1 MVREKTKG
9 MSMVLWK
16 SGTTRRVAL
25 IAAVATLLALV
36 IPLAGPAAAHTDG
49 EHDLQVTDEV
59 SSNPTGT
66 AHTLTATLSTPALTD
81 GEEIDFEIES
91 GPAVRAVCAP
101 QPDDSCTGGTTSNDG
116 NTPATPDMTCQIP
129 QGESSCS
136 VVFTADLAGTNQIR
150 AWVDDDKNN
159 ASTDF
164 DAVEGRN
171 AGSSDCPGSDCTGS
185 GAEAG
190 DRTEVDDTD
199 VVEKSWFGPL
209 PANVVIDCSPE
220 VASNPAS
227 GNGSSETYT
236 CQLYDNKSTAD
247 TADDTTMSQ
256 SGVLIDAENLNG
268 ANDPDDSAAAGTP
281 DFNDACTTGNTGSCT
296 VTIAASESQ
305 GGDALL
311 CFWIDSDT
319 DSIFDP
325 DGSDLDG
332 GKCNESDE
340 LTGSGSASA
349 TTIGTT
355 ERDDQ
360 TDIVRK
366 TWVSRGVATEIE
378 CSPESDQ
385 NLVGTSHTVTCVVTD
400 AFGDD
405 VSGASVDFSVFG
417 RNTAAQNNSLT
428 DNKGEV
434 SFTYNDSN
442 LPLTQEGQGDTIEGC
457 IDADATPGCPTTG
470 TDGGAGEDVVSK
482 FWFTTLPEPVAVAID
497 NDLSDSGG
505 ACETGTARE
514 TTATNQVA
522 TSHDLCATV
531 TNSSGQA
538 IPGQEVTF
546 TTSGPGGFWTDEDGD
561 GAVDAGEFSQTS
573 LTTTTDASGRAF
585 ATIASTAT
593 GTTTITATSGSASDT
608 ASKLWTTP
616 AAGARN
622 IDCTPDSATNPAGT
636 SHIVTC
642 TVTDRYGNPVGG
654 VTVNGSESGPGRLDS
669 SASPQTDSA
678 GEVEFVV
685 SSIEGETGEQSI
697 VAEIGSPAR
706 SGGANNDPCEQPA
719 GTTTAAE
726 PGGAGTGQ
734 DGVSAGNCAETV
746 TKTWGEGPPPDPTVE
761 RHPRSVKI
769 KGFRHVPRPNKP
781 RPGLRVKGWVRTDDG
796 YDRCSSEVPVKLQVR
811 RSGRWVT
818 LKTTLSAA
826 TDPNGDGRYVWKL
839 RVRHRHGKYRAVA
852 PRLRFNDQ
860 DANEIHV
867 CRRATDIRRYQH

>member
-1 MVREKTKG
+1 MGLFT
-9 MSMVLWK
+9 
-16 SGTTRRVAL
+16 SGTIRRVAM
-25 IAAVATLLALV
+25 IATVALAMALV
-36 IPLAGPAAAHTDG
+36 TPLADPAEAHTDG
-49 EHDLQVTDEV
+49 EHDLQVTAEV

-66 AHTLTATLSTPALTD
+66 AHTLTATLATPALTD
-81 GEEIDFEIES
+81 GEEIDFEVES
-91 GPAVRAVCAP
+91 GPAVRVGCTP
-101 QPDDSCTGGTTSNDG
+101 QPDDSCTGGTSSNDG
-116 NTPATPDMTCQIP
+116 NTPTSPDLTCQIP
-129 QGESSCS
+129 QGQSSCS
-136 VVFTADLAGTNQIR
+136 VTFTADVSGTNLIR

-171 AGSSDCPGSDCTGS
+171 AGPSDCPGRDCGGS

-209 PANVVIDCSPE
+209 PTNVVIDCSPE
-220 VASNPAS
+220 VATNPAS

-236 CQLYDNKSTAD
+236 CQLYDNKSTSA
-247 TADDTTMSQ
+247 TGDDTSVSQ
-256 SGVLIDAENLNG
+256 SGVRIDAENLNG
-268 ANDPDDSAAAGTP
+268 ANDPDDSAAAGTA
-281 DFNDACTTGNTGSCT
+281 DFNDACITDGTGSCT
-296 VTIAASESQ
+296 VTMDSSESQ

-311 CFWIDSDT
+311 CFWVDSDA
-319 DSIFDP
+319 DDVFDP

-366 TWVSRGVATEIE
+366 TWVARGVATEID

-385 NLVGTSHTVTCVVTD
+385 NVIGSRHTVTCVVTD

-405 VSGASVDFSVFG
+405 VSGAAVDFSVFG

-434 SFTYNDSN
+434 TFTYNDSN
-442 LPLTQEGQGDTIEGC
+442 LPLTQEGQADTIEGC
-457 IDADATPGCPTTG
+457 IDADATPGCPSPG

-482 FWFTTLPEPVAVAID
+482 FWFTTLPESAAVAID
-497 NDLSDSGG
+497 NDLDDSGG
-505 ACETGTARE
+505 ACESGGTRE
-514 TTATNQVA
+514 STATNQVA
-522 TSHDLCATV
+522 TSHNLCATV
-531 TNSSGQA
+531 TNSAGQT

-546 TTSGPGGFWTDEDGD
+546 TTSGPGGFWSDADGD
-561 GAVDAGEFSQTS
+561 GKVDAGEFSESTF
-573 LTTTTDASGRAF
+573 TTTTDASGRAF
-585 ATIASTAT
+585 AVIASTAT

-622 IDCTPDSATNPAGT
+622 IDCDPDTATNPSGT

-642 TVTDRYGNPVGG
+642 TVTDRYGNPVPG
-654 VTVNGSESGPGRLDS
+654 VMVNGSESGPGRLDS
-669 SASPQTDSA
+669 SASAQTDSS
-678 GEVEFVV
+678 GQVEFVV
-685 SSIEGETGEQSI
+685 SSIGGETGEQQIS
-697 VAEIGSPAR
+697 AAIGSPAR
-706 SGGANNDPCEQPA
+706 SGGGTDDDPCEQPA
-719 GTTTAAE
+719 GTTTASE
-726 PGGAGTGQ
+726 PGGAGTAQ
-734 DGVSAGNCAETV
+734 SDVSAGNCSETV
-746 TKTWGEGPPPDPTVE
+746 TKTWEDAPPEPTVV
-761 RHPRSVKI
+761 RHSRDVRI
-769 KGFRHVPRPNKP
+769 KGFRHIPRPNKP
-781 RPGLRVKGWVRTDDG
+781 RPALRVKGWVRTNDG
-796 YDRCSSEVPVKLQVR
+796 YDRCSSEVPVKLQIR

-818 LKTTLSAA
+818 LKSTVTAA
-826 TDPNGDGRYVWKL
+826 TDPNNDGRYVWKM

-860 DANEIHV
+860 DVNEVHI
-867 CRRATDIRRYQH
+867 CRRAVDVRRYRH